1 MAPGV
6 APATAPAASHPLVEV
21 EPLAPRR
28 GARRFDHRFDHRL
41 DHHFEH
47 RFERRFD
54 DARRVER
61 RGEGTTAS
69 GEDGFFLRD
78 SFEEEPL
85 HETGGPLH
93 GCSPEEVSDAR
104 ARADGEHYITLRFG
118 VTVPVAVRAE
128 TIHAI
133 KATATLDD
141 VSRALERDDAFAA
154 VWPGRLARRDF
165 KPVEGSEVVS
175 KNVAN
180 IAPANENT
188 PASERASAPVETPVE
203 PPTLVSTGVST
214 ALDADGAEEMS
225 EEALAARIKA
235 ALKERRMEALR
246 LATEVEGDTRTS
258 SSGLSWQRTAALGA
272 AAGGSEKRM
281 SGTGSGW
288 FFAAAGA
295 AVAAA
300 AAAAMVAARVGRDGG
315 TAAERIPLTGVGAT
329 ATVY

>member
-1 MAPGV
+1 MAPGE

-21 EPLAPRR
+21 EPLAPHR

-47 RFERRFD
+47 RFEHRFD
-54 DARRVER
+54 DARRGER
-61 RGEGTTAS
+61 RGEGE

-85 HETGGPLH
+85 HGAGGPLH
-93 GCSPEEVSDAR
+93 GCSPAEVSDAR
-104 ARADGEHYITLRFG
+104 ARADGEHYITLRLG

-165 KPVEGSEVVS
+165 KPVEGSEVVT
-175 KNVAN
+175 
-180 IAPANENT
+180 APANAKKPE
-188 PASERASAPVETPVE
+188 SETA
-203 PPTLVSTGVST
+203 VSTART

-235 ALKERRMEALR
+235 ALEERRMEALR
-246 LATEVEGDTRTS
+246 LATEVEGDTRTT
-258 SSGLSWQRTAALGA
+258 SSGRSWQHTAALGA
-272 AAGGSEKRM
+272 AAGGSPSEKRA
-281 SGTGSGW
+281 GTGSGW

-295 AVAAA
+295 ALAAA
-300 AAAAMVAARVGRDGG
+300 AAAATIAARFGRDGG
-315 TAAERIPLTGVGAT
+315 TAAERVPLTGVGAT